1 MTQETWKKS
10 RRAILHTLDISRK
23 HSVHAKKIV
32 QGWRHGM
39 YAGNVDFHVG
49 DVSGWIASQKVLRKT
64 EEPFL
69 SHVFLDLPGADAHL
83 ANVAPAL
90 HVNGIV
96 AVFNPSITQIAECVD
111 LIRTQKL
118 PYLLD
123 QIIELGVGN
132 IREWDVRSVRPRAS
146 LKKAASPDSP
156 ETTETAETTEA
167 AEPSSGEAGD
177 AVKGQEARDGELA
190 EEVAKTEE
198 KWAMICRPKAGSM
211 VVGGGFLALWRRMEH
226 TPRQEAEGEQM
237 KQ

>member
-49 DVSGWIASQKVLRKT
+49 DVSAWIASQKVLRKT

-69 SHVFLDLPGADAHL
+69 SHVFLDLPNADSHL

-90 HVNGIV
+90 HNNGIL

-111 LIRTQKL
+111 LVRTQQL

-123 QIIELGVGN
+123 QVIELGVNN

-146 LKKAASPDSP
+146 LKKASSQDSSEVT
-156 ETTETAETTEA
+156 ETTEIPESSSDEA
-167 AEPSSGEAGD
+167 VEV
-177 AVKGQEARDGELA
+177 VKGQEARDSELA
-190 EEVAKTEE
+190 ENLAKTEE
-198 KWAMICRPKAGSM
+198 KWAMVCRPKAGST
-211 VVGGGFLALWRRMEH
+211 VVGGGFLAVWRRMESR
-226 TPRQEAEGEQM
+226 PRKEVEE
-237 KQ
+237 